1 MIKIR
6 NNVEK
11 SIITIDPYKKDA
23 FKFIGNEVGALDV
36 SRSISKEN
44 FFISYLKFKNLITTT
59 ISISRETSEEELS
72 NIISIKTYEE
82 LSLDATIDY
91 KIVFIESQAQT
102 EDRLFSVFVIAD
114 DTIDKIFKDIMAKIP
129 YIDYLSIAPLLYSSL
144 YKKGFLTVLDVD
156 CFICLQ
162 KDDAFLAVYSGG
174 EYLTSRPLRYNLSSI
189 KDRYSEPKGERISE
203 EAFYEKLNTNGICM
217 DTESENFDPELN
229 DVLEDCFFYINDAIN
244 IINRVYFV
252 NIHNI
257 FIDSEIGKIPGL
269 ENFVQ
274 NKIGLKTATL
284 STNISINSKDYD
296 LSQQH
301 NMMAL
306 IARLTKEED
315 YQAEFN
321 FSSFLRPQPFTKRT
335 SGKFILSCGAASL
348 LAVAYPAYNYLG
360 GYYLEQ
366 SIPALTQELIDLK
379 NESNRIRISLA
390 GLQKEKEQ
398 MQDMLVKDRQKLEF
412 RENLLTQISD
422 KKNEYAM
429 KGINIFEISQIINQN
444 KVKVSNIFGKDRN
457 MTFVVQSNDEK
468 NITELIKQIAQTAKY
483 SINTKRIDFNKAQ
496 NVYESN
502 VSVEIR

>member
-1 MIKIR
+1 
-6 NNVEK
+6 
-11 SIITIDPYKKDA
+11 
-23 FKFIGNEVGALDV
+23 
-36 SRSISKEN
+36 
-44 FFISYLKFKNLITTT
+44 
-59 ISISRETSEEELS
+59 
-72 NIISIKTYEE
+72 
-82 LSLDATIDY
+82 
-91 KIVFIESQAQT
+91 
-102 EDRLFSVFVIAD
+102 
-114 DTIDKIFKDIMAKIP
+114 
-129 YIDYLSIAPLLYSSL
+129 
-144 YKKGFLTVLDVD
+144 
-156 CFICLQ
+156 
-162 KDDAFLAVYSGG
+162 
-174 EYLTSRPLRYNLSSI
+174 
-189 KDRYSEPKGERISE
+189 
-203 EAFYEKLNTNGICM
+203 
-217 DTESENFDPELN
+217 
-229 DVLEDCFFYINDAIN
+229 
-244 IINRVYFV
+244 
-252 NIHNI
+252 
-257 FIDSEIGKIPGL
+257 
-269 ENFVQ
+269 
-274 NKIGLKTATL
+274 
-284 STNISINSKDYD
+284 
-296 LSQQH
+296 
-301 NMMAL
+301 MMAL

-366 SIPALTQELIDLK
+366 SIPVLTQELIDLK

-457 MTFVVQSNDEK
+457 MTFAVQSNDEK

-483 SINTKRIDFNKAQ
+483 SINTKRIDFNKVQ